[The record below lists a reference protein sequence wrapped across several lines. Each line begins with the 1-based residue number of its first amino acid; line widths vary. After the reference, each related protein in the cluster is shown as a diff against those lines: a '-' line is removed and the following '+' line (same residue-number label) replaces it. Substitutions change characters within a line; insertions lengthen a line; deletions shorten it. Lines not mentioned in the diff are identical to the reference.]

1 MRLARYAAPWLLP
14 IEGPPVAEG
23 AVLVDARGRI
33 AAAGPAALVPT
44 PPDASVER
52 LDDAV
57 LLPGLINTHTHL
69 ELTGL
74 EAGVE
79 AADFAGW
86 IGDLIVRK
94 ARRPAAEVR
103 AAARR
108 GIQEGWATGV
118 TTVADTGDSG
128 AVIAALAALGG
139 SGIAYHEVFG
149 PHPAQVEDAFRGW
162 VARLEDLGRFAGG
175 RVTLGGSPHAPYSV
189 SGPLYARVAR
199 HAEEERLPLAVH
211 LAESREESALLAGR
225 GGAFAERWKQRDIP
239 LPVGPGFTPVEW
251 LDRHAVLGPRTL
263 CIHVVQASDS
273 DLDTLA
279 RRGAAVA
286 HCPRSNRRH
295 GHGPAPLAAMRQRG
309 IRVGVGTDSVAS
321 VSPLDLFA
329 EARAA
334 GDIAGLSAGEMLAL
348 VTLDA
353 ARALGLADEVGSLV
367 PGKWADLIALDLPPE
382 IDAAQLPDTVLT
394 RPRTACRLT
403 LLGGREVYRR
413 GVAF

>member
-14 IEGPPVAEG
+14 IEGPPVADG

-44 PPDASVER
+44 PSDAHVER

-57 LLPGLINTHTHL
+57 LLPGLVNTHTHL

-74 EAGVE
+74 EGE
-79 AADFAGW
+79 AQDADFAEW
-86 IGDLIVRK
+86 IRHLIALK
-94 ARRPAAEVR
+94 ADRTASEVR
-103 AAARR
+103 WAARR
-108 GIQEGWATGV
+108 GIREGWATGV

-128 AVIAALAALGG
+128 TVIEALAELGG

-149 PHPAQVEDAFRGW
+149 PHPARVEEAFRGW
-162 VARLEDLGRFAGG
+162 VGRLEELGRFAGG

-211 LAESREESALLAGR
+211 LAESSEESALLAGT
-225 GGAFAERWKQRDIP
+225 GGPFAEAWKRRDIP
-239 LPVGPGFTPVEW
+239 VPSGPGCTPVAW
-251 LDRHAVLGPRTL
+251 LDQHDVLGPRTL
-263 CIHVVQASDS
+263 CIHVVQASDP

-279 RRGAAVA
+279 RRGVAVA

-295 GHGPAPLAAMRQRG
+295 GHGHAPLAAMRQRG

-334 GDIAGLSAGEMLAL
+334 GELAGLSAGEMLAL

-353 ARALGLADEVGSLV
+353 ACALGLEEEIGSLV
-367 PGKWADLIALDLPPE
+367 PGKWADLIALDLPPRV
-382 IDAAQLPDTVLT
+382 DAAHLQDTVLT

-403 LLGGREVYRR
+403 LLGGREVHRR